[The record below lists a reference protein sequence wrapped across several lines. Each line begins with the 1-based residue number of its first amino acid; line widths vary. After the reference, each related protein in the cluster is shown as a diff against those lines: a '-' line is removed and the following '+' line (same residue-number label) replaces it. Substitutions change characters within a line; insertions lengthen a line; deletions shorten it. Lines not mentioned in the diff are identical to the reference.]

1 MSNKIFGNGTALLTC
16 ALAVTFCMS
25 SVSCKNKKEEEAQKA
40 EAAKLEQA
48 VPQIPVEVVKKSSAT
63 FDQLYPATLRGIN
76 DVLVHPQ
83 VSGSITDVLVDEGDR
98 VTKGQVLFRLDEV
111 TFQAAVSQAQAQ
123 VQQTQAAV
131 NAAKAQVQQAQEAVN
146 AANVQVQLAQT
157 NYDSKNILYK
167 KEIIGETTWKQ
178 AKDQLAATKATAAQA
193 QAGMSTAQAAVAQAQ
208 AGVEQAQAALTAA
221 QKNLSYTVVTA
232 PSDGIVGSINFRE
245 GSYVTPATTLTTVS
259 DNKEMYAYFSL
270 NENELFSLTNNGTR
284 NVEAAIKAMPMVQ
297 FILSNGETY
306 HLDGRIATIN
316 GVIDQSTGSVT
327 VRALFPNPN
336 GMLLSGARGSVVI
349 PTTFKDEIIIPQA
362 ATFEMQD
369 MRMVYVVN
377 DQNIAEPTP
386 IQVEKLSDGKS
397 FVVKAGLE
405 PGQRIVVGGVNTQ
418 VRGKMPI
425 KPIQVTEPVT
435 PPTNGA
441 EDIVE

>member
-1 MSNKIFGNGTALLTC
+1 MSNKLFGNGSALITC
-16 ALAVTFCMS
+16 ALAVTFCLS
-25 SVSCKNKKEEEAQKA
+25 SISCKNKKEEEAKNA
-40 EAAKLEQA
+40 DAAKQEQVA
-48 VPQIPVEVVKKSSAT
+48 PQIPVEVVKKST
-63 FDQLYPATLRGIN
+63 VTYDQLYPATLRGIN

-83 VSGSITDVLVDEGDR
+83 VSGSITDVCVDEGDR
-98 VTKGQVLFRLDEV
+98 VTRGQVLFRLDEV
-111 TFQAAVSQAQAQ
+111 TFQAAVQQAQAA
-123 VQQTQAAV
+123 VQQTEAAV

-157 NYDSKNILYK
+157 NFDSKDILYK
-167 KEIIGETTWKQ
+167 KDIIGETTWKQ
-178 AKDQLAATKATAAQA
+178 AKDQLAASKATVAQA

-270 NENELFSLTNNGTR
+270 NENELLSLTDNGLR
-284 NVEAAIKAMPMVQ
+284 NIEAAIKAMPMVQ
-297 FILSNGETY
+297 FVLSNGETY

-349 PTTFKDEIIIPQA
+349 PTTFKDVIIVPQK
-362 ATFEMQD
+362 ATFETQN
-369 MRMVYVVN
+369 MRMVYVVDN
-377 DQNIAEPTP
+377 DDMTVPTP

-397 FVVKAGLE
+397 FVVKSGLE
-405 PGQRIVVGGVNTQ
+405 VGQRIVIDGVNTQ
-418 VRGKMPI
+418 VRGPMK
-425 KPIQVTEPVT
+425 IQPTDVEIPVT
-435 PPTNGA
+435 APTAPA
-441 EDIVE
+441 EGIEE